1 MSRLDEA
8 LRRSASSLGSPLPQS
23 RQGDVFASPWSVG
36 NESRSNEPRTGNEP
50 RVTEPA
56 APKAADPATANS
68 RLLISTAP
76 SSLDANW
83 KEWFSSPGVDPA
95 VVEQFR
101 KLAATLFH
109 AQRAGRLK
117 ALMVTSAAPGEG
129 KTLTALNLARV
140 LSESYRRSVLLI
152 DADLR
157 RPRLSEA
164 AGLTTADGLSAALK
178 SADLRKISVTRLTE
192 HLTLLPAGRPDPE
205 PLSGLTS
212 PRMQQLIEEGA
223 ERYDWVIVDTPPIGV
238 ATDAGLLS
246 AMVDGTVLVVKAGET
261 SLQAVRHAVDTLGQD
276 RIVGVVL
283 NGVEGEAVTP
293 YEYVSSTN
301 SAR

>member
-8 LRRSASSLGSPLPQS
+8 LRRSWSSPGSPLSQS
-23 RQGDVFASPWSVG
+23 RGGDVFASPWNISNDAAVAETAPPTPG
-36 NESRSNEPRTGNEP
+36 NNRPQN
-50 RVTEPA
+50 PA
-56 APKAADPATANS
+56 A
-68 RLLISTAP
+68 RLMTSAP
-76 SSLDANW
+76 TTSLGANW

-109 AQRAGRLK
+109 AQREGRLK
-117 ALMVTSAAPGEG
+117 VVMITSAVPGEG

-164 AGLTTADGLSAALK
+164 AGLTTSDGLSAALK
-178 SADLRKISVTRLTE
+178 SADLRKVSVTQLTDK
-192 HLTLLPAGRPDPE
+192 LTLLPAGRPDPE

-212 PRMQQLIEEGA
+212 PRMQRLIEEGA
-223 ERYDWVIVDTPPIGV
+223 ERFDWVIVDTPPVAV
-238 ATDAGLLS
+238 ATDAGLLG
-246 AMVDGTVLVVKAGET
+246 AMVDATVLVVRAGET
-261 SLQAVRHAVDTLGQD
+261 PLKAVHHAVETLGRE

-283 NGVEGEAVTP
+283 NGVEVDAIGQYGDYSSYSEA
-293 YEYVSSTN
+293 
-301 SAR
+301 R

>member
-8 LRRSASSLGSPLPQS
+8 LRRSASPLGSPLPPS
-23 RQGDVFASPWSVG
+23 RQGDVFASPWSIG
-36 NESRSNEPRTGNEP
+36 SESPVVAE
-50 RVTEPA
+50 A
-56 APKAADPATANS
+56 APPKAATEPPASASS
-68 RLLISTAP
+68 RLMISSAP
-76 SSLDANW
+76 VSLDANW

-109 AQRAGRLK
+109 AQRQGRLK
-117 ALMVTSAAPGEG
+117 VLMVTSAAPGEG

-164 AGLTTADGLSAALK
+164 AGLTTSDGLSAALK
-178 SADLRKISVTRLTE
+178 SADLRKVAVTRLTE

-223 ERYDWVIVDTPPIGV
+223 ERFDWVIVDTPPIGV

-246 AMVDGTVLVVKAGET
+246 GMVDGTVLVVKAGET
-261 SLQAVRHAVDTLGQD
+261 SLQAVRHAVETLGQD

-293 YEYVSSTN
+293 YDYVSQTN
-301 SAR
+301 GAR

>member
-8 LRRSASSLGSPLPQS
+8 LRRSTSSVGSPLPPS
-23 RQGDVFASPWSVG
+23 RQGDVFASPWSI
-36 NESRSNEPRTGNEP
+36 NPDAAAATEPTPVKRDDTRPSTGN
-50 RVTEPA
+50 
-56 APKAADPATANS
+56 S
-68 RLLISTAP
+68 RMMTSTPP
-76 SSLDANW
+76 SSLDASW
-83 KEWFSSPGVDPA
+83 KEWFSSPGVDPG

-109 AQRAGRLK
+109 AQREGRLK
-117 ALMVTSAAPGEG
+117 VIMVTSAVPGEG

-140 LSESYRRSVLLI
+140 LSETYRRSVLLI

-164 AGLTTADGLSAALK
+164 AGLTAAEGLSSALK
-178 SADLRKISVTRLTE
+178 SPDYRKVSVTQLTE

-223 ERYDWVIVDTPPIGV
+223 ERFDWVIVDTPPVAV
-238 ATDAGLLS
+238 ATDAGLLG
-246 AMVDGTVLVVKAGET
+246 AMVDATVLVVKAGQT
-261 SLQAVRHAVDTLGQD
+261 PLAAVQHAVETLGRD

-283 NGVEGEAVTP
+283 NGVEGHAATP
-293 YEYVSSTN
+293 YGDYSSKTDV
-301 SAR
+301 R

>member
-8 LRRSASSLGSPLPQS
+8 LRRSSSSIGSPLPAS
-23 RQGDVFASPWSVG
+23 RQGDVFASPWSI
-36 NESRSNEPRTGNEP
+36 NPDAAAAEPTPVKREDP
-50 RVTEPA
+50 RPSTSSGPRLMT
-56 APKAADPATANS
+56 ATP
-68 RLLISTAP
+68 P
-76 SSLDANW
+76 SSLDSSW
-83 KEWFSSPGVDPA
+83 KEWFSSPGVDPG

-109 AQRAGRLK
+109 AQREGRLK
-117 ALMVTSAAPGEG
+117 VIMVTSAVPGEG

-140 LSESYRRSVLLI
+140 LSETYRRSVLLI

-164 AGLTTADGLSAALK
+164 AGLTVADGLSSALK
-178 SADLRKISVTRLTE
+178 SADYRKVSVTQLTE

-223 ERYDWVIVDTPPIGV
+223 ERFDWVIVDTPPVGV
-238 ATDAGLLS
+238 ATDAGLLG
-246 AMVDGTVLVVKAGET
+246 AMVDATVLVVKAGQT
-261 SLQAVRHAVDTLGQD
+261 PLNAVQHAVETLGRD

-283 NGVEGEAVTP
+283 NGVEAHAATP
-293 YEYVSSTN
+293 YGDYSSK
-301 SAR
+301 ADLR

>member
-8 LRRSASSLGSPLPQS
+8 LRRSASSLGAPLPQS
-23 RQGDVFASPWSVG
+23 RQGDVFASPWSIG
-36 NESRSNEPRTGNEP
+36 NESRGGNEP
-50 RVTEPA
+50 KVAEA
-56 APKAADPATANS
+56 APPKASDSASPNS
-68 RLLISTAP
+68 RLMISTAP
-76 SSLDANW
+76 TTLDANW

-117 ALMVTSAAPGEG
+117 VLMVTSAAPGEG

-178 SADLRKISVTRLTE
+178 SADHRKISVTRLTE
-192 HLTLLPAGRPDPE
+192 HLALLPAGRPDPE

-212 PRMQQLIEEGA
+212 PRMQQLVEEGA

-261 SLQAVRHAVDTLGQD
+261 SLQAVRHAVETLGQD

-283 NGVEGEAVTP
+283 NGVEGEAITP
-293 YEYVSSTN
+293 YEYVSQTSGT
-301 SAR
+301 R

>member
-8 LRRSASSLGSPLPQS
+8 LRRSASPLGSPLPQS
-23 RQGDVFASPWSVG
+23 RQGDVFASPWSIP
-36 NESRSNEPRTGNEP
+36 NESRGGNEP
-50 RVTEPA
+50 RVAETAP
-56 APKAADPATANS
+56 PKAHDAASASP
-68 RLLISTAP
+68 RLLVATAP
-76 SSLDANW
+76 STFDANW

-117 ALMVTSAAPGEG
+117 VLMVTSAAPGEG

-178 SADLRKISVTRLTE
+178 STDLRKISVTRLTE
-192 HLTLLPAGRPDPE
+192 HLALLPAGRPDPE

-261 SLQAVRHAVDTLGQD
+261 PLQAVRHAVETLGQD

-293 YEYVSSTN
+293 YEYVSQTSTG
-301 SAR
+301 R

>member
-1 MSRLDEA
+1 MM
-8 LRRSASSLGSPLPQS
+8 
-23 RQGDVFASPWSVG
+23 
-36 NESRSNEPRTGNEP
+36 
-50 RVTEPA
+50 A
-56 APKAADPATANS
+56 APPT
-68 RLLISTAP
+68 
-76 SSLDANW
+76 SLTANW

-109 AQRAGRLK
+109 AQREGRLK
-117 ALMVTSAAPGEG
+117 VVMVTSAVPGEG

-157 RPRLSEA
+157 RPRLTEA

-178 SADLRKISVTRLTE
+178 SADHRKVTVTQLTE
-192 HLTLLPAGRPDPE
+192 QLTLLPAGRPDPE
-205 PLSGLTS
+205 PLSGLTL

-223 ERYDWVIVDTPPIGV
+223 ERFDWVIVDTPPIGV

-246 AMVDGTVLVVKAGET
+246 AMVDATILVVKAGET
-261 SLQAVRHAVDTLGQD
+261 SLTAVNQAVETLGRN
-276 RIVGVVL
+276 RIIGVVL
-283 NGVEGEAVTP
+283 NGVDGAAIARYSG
-293 YEYVSSTN
+293 YEPK
-301 SAR
+301 

>member
-1 MSRLDEA
+1 MSRLDDA
-8 LRRSASSLGSPLPQS
+8 LRRSASSSGSPVAPS
-23 RQGDVFASPWSVG
+23 RQGDVFTSPWSIAAEAAVA
-36 NESRSNEPRTGNEP
+36 EAPVSPRHDHPEPSR
-50 RVTEPA
+50 
-56 APKAADPATANS
+56 DS
-68 RLLISTAP
+68 RLMMTTP
-76 SSLDANW
+76 PTSLTTNW

-109 AQRAGRLK
+109 AQREGRLK
-117 ALMVTSAAPGEG
+117 VVMVTSAVPGEG

-157 RPRLSEA
+157 RPRLTEA

-178 SADLRKISVTRLTE
+178 SADHRKVTVTQLTE
-192 HLTLLPAGRPDPE
+192 QLTLLPAGRPDPE

-223 ERYDWVIVDTPPIGV
+223 ERFDWVIVDTPPIGV

-246 AMVDGTVLVVKAGET
+246 AMVDATILVVKAGET
-261 SLQAVRHAVDTLGQD
+261 SLTAVNQAVETLGRN
-276 RIVGVVL
+276 RIIGVVL
-283 NGVEGEAVTP
+283 NGVDGAAIARYSG
-293 YEYVSSTN
+293 YEPK
-301 SAR
+301 